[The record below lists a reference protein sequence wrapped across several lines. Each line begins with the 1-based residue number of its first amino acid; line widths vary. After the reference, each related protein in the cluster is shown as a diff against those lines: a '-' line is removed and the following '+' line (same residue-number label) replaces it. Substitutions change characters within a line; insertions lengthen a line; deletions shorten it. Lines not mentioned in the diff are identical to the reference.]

1 MRIDLVDPS
10 LFSLPYDRALALGL
24 GRIGHEVVLHGRRLR
39 SGDGSPGAI
48 GIRKSFYP
56 LSEGQLGHSLPGPL
70 RLGLKGVDH
79 AWSMW
84 RLITR
89 LRKEAPDVI
98 HVQWLPLPIVDRS
111 FLGPLRKVAPIVLTV
126 HDTNPFNGEASA
138 SIQRQGVE
146 ACLRQFD
153 HLIVHTR
160 QGEGRLQKLGI
171 PNERITVVPHG
182 MLVDPIAAEPDAM
195 DGRLTFLLFGKI
207 RPYKGADLLIKAFA
221 GLPPSLRA
229 HARLRIVGKPYMD
242 VASLQAEA
250 AAEGVAVDI
259 ETGFVAE
266 EDIASLFSTNTV
278 AVFPYREIEASGVL
292 FLALAHGRPI
302 ISSRLGAFG
311 ELLTNGKHG
320 ALVPVNDTAALTRAM
335 ETMLVDRSFAAAC
348 ASEVRQLAGSIP
360 DWDTIAEQTAVVY
373 REAAKVRSNSVKD
386 TRRMNARPLTGSP

>member
-302 ISSRLGAFG
+302 IASRLGAFG